1 MWGNLSDVIHSIT
14 KLIEYRLSS
23 SSFGRYI
30 SDDLSLWANAQFTFD
45 SAPGSALLE
54 DDKKEENEKLFASL
68 TDFAIVDNQPQQHQQ
83 DEPTSYLS
91 SDYLLSQLQQHAPTT
106 PTTPLTPTHIGLPRL
121 APAPTEQQ
129 LQHQLQNQHHHEHY
143 MNTTPNSQVNKDGSN
158 NNKRSL
164 NDDDQD
170 PSRSTGANAVED
182 DKRRRNTAASARFR
196 QKKKLREQALEQT
209 AKEMSTKCE
218 ALDKRVRELEL
229 EAKWLRALVVEKNP
243 SLLADRSDTSSTSSE
258 MGDTDDSAATTKNS

>member
-1 MWGNLSDVIHSIT
+1 MSYIASLNLLNTDSPAPPSEDT
-14 KLIEYRLSS
+14 
-23 SSFGRYI
+23 F

-68 TDFAIVDNQPQQHQQ
+68 TDFTLDNQQQQQQQQQQ
-83 DEPTSYLS
+83 DEPTNYLS
-91 SDYLLSQLQQHAPTT
+91 SDYLLSQLQQHAPIT

-121 APAPTEQQ
+121 APAPTDQQ
-129 LQHQLQNQHHHEHY
+129 LQHQLQNHHHHEHY
-143 MNTTPNSQVNKDGSN
+143 LNTMTTPNSHVNKDGSN
-158 NNKRSL
+158 NNSNSNNKRSL

-170 PSRSTGANAVED
+170 PARSTGANAVED

-218 ALDKRVRELEL
+218 ALDKRVRELEM

-243 SLLADRSDTSSTSSE
+243 SLLADRSDASE
-258 MGDTDDSAATTKNS
+258 KADTNDSAATTKNS